1 MAQVKD
7 AGREVSAL
15 WTQVCHRI
23 GEAVPSSIAPE
34 DSVVNAVAKIAKK
47 PPPGRKTVMFVDDE
61 RANLLAFALEFEDSV
76 DVVTASDAA
85 EALMVLET
93 RKVDAVV
100 ADVRMPGVSGHEL
113 RRRIAARWPGV
124 PVHLMS
130 AYDASPDVLP
140 KPMDR
145 ARLLQ
150 LVGA

>member
-1 MAQVKD
+1 
-7 AGREVSAL
+7 
-15 WTQVCHRI
+15 
-23 GEAVPSSIAPE
+23 
-34 DSVVNAVAKIAKK
+34 
-47 PPPGRKTVMFVDDE
+47 
-61 RANLLAFALEFEDSV
+61 LAFALEFEDSV

-113 RRRIAARWPGV
+113 RRRIAERWPGV

-140 KPMDR
+140 KPLDR
-145 ARLLQ
+145 GRILQ
-150 LVGA
+150 LVRA